1 MNYRAAPAVP
11 NSADSL
17 ASIMTALAGA
27 KEGGGGVGGDGS
39 MMDLLGKMSE
49 AYMTAKK
56 ENNELKI
63 KVQTVEAENAD
74 LKKKVAKLFKKLD
87 KMKQQED
94 SAAEAAAGMVT
105 IKF

>member
-1 MNYRAAPAVP
+1 
-11 NSADSL
+11 
-17 ASIMTALAGA
+17 
-27 KEGGGGVGGDGS
+27 
-39 MMDLLGKMSE
+39 MMELLGKMSE